1 MQPEVVTSDAPFGP
15 DAGLILGGGVES
27 DALGQQQLAQLLP
40 TPRESTGPSGSAL
53 GEVGCRRTLRVA
65 GVRLSGRRRR
75 PSGDKPPLPRELGTS
90 GRIWL
95 AVGLCSVLIW
105 IFLFAVPGTGDWWGR
120 TDNQVLQW
128 FADIRGPTLTTLM
141 LGLHALGSSWFIRPL
156 RWVAIIVLVLYRKW
170 RILAGVLVAFMIEGL
185 VVSLVAQAVH
195 RPRPFV
201 EIIGDW
207 VGYSHPSR
215 PVAALAVTLVV
226 IGLSLIPKGKV
237 RRSWFVAAAALVS
250 LLGLA
255 RMYLGVDHPS
265 DVVIGAV
272 LGPVIGVIAFRII
285 APEAVFPVSYHRGRS
300 AHLDVSGRRGEAIR
314 RALEEQMGIEVLSL
328 EPFGLSGSG
337 GSTPLRIEVAGDPPR
352 TIFGKLYAQN
362 HLRADSLYKIARTV
376 LYGSLEDEV
385 RFSSVR
391 RLVEYEDYILLK
403 LKDAGLPSPQ
413 PYGFVELTPEREYL
427 IVTEFLQNAKE
438 MGEVELTDEITD
450 DALLVV
456 RRLWDAGLAHRDIKP
471 ANVMVRDGHVVLIDP
486 AFATVRP
493 SPWRQAV
500 DLANMMIILALRSD
514 PDRVYQRALRLF
526 SPDDIAEAF
535 ASTRSVTVPSQS
547 RSFLTA
553 LKRREGTDIIARF
566 RELAPPRDPISIQR
580 WSLRRVWL
588 TFVSL
593 IIVALFVALLVENI
607 MGGGFI

>member
-1 MQPEVVTSDAPFGP
+1 MGSSAPGQRQPVPP
-15 DAGLILGGGVES
+15 
-27 DALGQQQLAQLLP
+27 ALA
-40 TPRESTGPSGSAL
+40 RVATGPYESAL
-53 GEVGCRRTLRVA
+53 GEVGCRRTMRVA
-65 GVRLSGRRRR
+65 GIKLSGRRRR

-95 AVGLCSVLIW
+95 AAGLVSVLIW
-105 IFLFAVPGTGDWWGR
+105 TLLFAVPGTGDWWGR
-120 TDNQVLQW
+120 SDNRLLTWLVDLR
-128 FADIRGPTLTTLM
+128 APTLTTVM
-141 LGLHALGSSWFIRPL
+141 LGLHALGSAWFIRPM
-156 RWVAIIVLVLYRKW
+156 RWAAIIVLLVYRKW
-170 RILAGVLVAFMIEGL
+170 RILAGVLIAFMIEGM
-185 VVSLVAQAVH
+185 VVSAVAQAVH

-207 VGYSHPSR
+207 TGYAHPSR

-226 IGLSLIPKGKV
+226 IGLSLIPKGQL
-237 RRSWFVAAAALVS
+237 RRFWFIGACVLVS
-250 LLGLA
+250 LLGVA
-255 RMYLGVDHPS
+255 RMYLGVDNPS

-272 LGPVIGVIAFRII
+272 LGPVIGVIVFRII
-285 APEAVFPVSYHRGRS
+285 APESVFPVSFHRGRS
-300 AHLDVSGRRGEAIR
+300 AHLDVTGRRGEAIR
-314 RALEEQMGIEVLSL
+314 RALEEQMGIEVLSV
-328 EPFGLSGSG
+328 EPFGLAGSG
-337 GSTPLRIEVAGDPPR
+337 GSTPLKIEVAGDPPR

-385 RFSSVR
+385 RFTSVR

-403 LKDAGLPSPQ
+403 LKDAGLPSPD

-427 IVTEFLQNAKE
+427 IVTEFLLNAQE
-438 MGEVELTDEITD
+438 MGEAELTDEVMD

-471 ANVMVRDGHVVLIDP
+471 ANVMVRDSRVVLIDP

-500 DLANMMIILALRSD
+500 DLANMMIILALRSS
-514 PDRVYQRALRLF
+514 PEHVYERALLLF

-553 LKRREGTDIIARF
+553 RKRKDGTDVIARF
-566 RELAPPRDPISIQR
+566 RELAPHRELISIQR
-580 WSLRRVWL
+580 WSLRRVGL
-588 TFVSL
+588 AIAS
-593 IIVALFVALLVENI
+593 LLVVILFLSLLIENI

>member
-1 MQPEVVTSDAPFGP
+1 
-15 DAGLILGGGVES
+15 
-27 DALGQQQLAQLLP
+27 
-40 TPRESTGPSGSAL
+40 
-53 GEVGCRRTLRVA
+53 
-65 GVRLSGRRRR
+65 
-75 PSGDKPPLPRELGTS
+75 
-90 GRIWL
+90 
-95 AVGLCSVLIW
+95 
-105 IFLFAVPGTGDWWGR
+105 
-120 TDNQVLQW
+120 
-128 FADIRGPTLTTLM
+128 
-141 LGLHALGSSWFIRPL
+141 
-156 RWVAIIVLVLYRKW
+156 
-170 RILAGVLVAFMIEGL
+170 MIEGL

-226 IGLSLIPKGKV
+226 IGLSLIPKGQL
-237 RRSWFVAAAALVS
+237 RRYWFIAAVVLVS
-250 LLGLA
+250 LLGLS

-272 LGPVIGVIAFRII
+272 LGPVIGVIVFRII
-285 APEAVFPVSYHRGRS
+285 APESVFPVSFHRGRS
-300 AHLDVSGRRGEAIR
+300 AHLDVTGRRGEAIR

-328 EPFGLSGSG
+328 EPFGLAGSG
-337 GSTPLRIEVAGDPPR
+337 GSTPLKIEVAGDPPR

-385 RFSSVR
+385 RFTSVR

-403 LKDAGLPSPQ
+403 LKDAGLPSPE

-427 IVTEFLQNAKE
+427 IVTEFLLNAQE
-438 MGEVELTDEITD
+438 MGDVELTDEITD

-500 DLANMMIILALRSD
+500 DLANMMIILALRSS
-514 PDRVYQRALRLF
+514 PEHVYQRALLPVLPRRHRRGLRVHQERHR
-526 SPDDIAEAF
+526 PLAVAVVPHRAEA
-535 ASTRSVTVPSQS
+535 QGGH
-547 RSFLTA
+547 
-553 LKRREGTDIIARF
+553 RRDRPLPRAG
-566 RELAPPRDPISIQR
+566 APPRARSPS
-580 WSLRRVWL
+580 S
-588 TFVSL
+588 
-593 IIVALFVALLVENI
+593 
-607 MGGGFI
+607 GGACAGSC

>member
-1 MQPEVVTSDAPFGP
+1 MAP
-15 DAGLILGGGVES
+15 DATGASKPGPAHAVVE
-27 DALGQQQLAQLLP
+27 P
-40 TPRESTGPSGSAL
+40 TGPHGSAL
-53 GEVGCRRTLRVA
+53 GDVGRQRTLQVA

-95 AVGLCSVLIW
+95 AVGLLSILIW
-105 IFLFAVPGTGDWWGR
+105 ASLFAVPETADWWGR
-120 TDNQVLQW
+120 RDNQVVMWLV
-128 FADIRGPTLTTLM
+128 DIRSQALTQVM
-141 LGLHALGSSWFIRPL
+141 LVLHALGSWWFIRPL
-156 RWVAIIVLVLYRKW
+156 RWAAIIVLVVFRRW
-170 RILAGVLVAFMIEGL
+170 RILAAVLVAFMMVSL

-226 IGLSLIPKGKV
+226 VGLGLIPKGRW
-237 RRSWFVAAAALVS
+237 RRHWFVGAGVLVS
-250 LLGLA
+250 LLGVS
-255 RMYLGVDHPS
+255 RIYLGVDHPS

-272 LGPVIGVIAFRII
+272 LAAAIGVIVFRVV
-285 APEAVFPVSYHRGRS
+285 APESVFPVSFSRGRT
-300 AHLDVSGRRGEAIR
+300 AHLDVTGRRGEAIR
-314 RALEEQMGIEVLSL
+314 RALQEQMGIEVLSL
-328 EPFGLSGSG
+328 APFGLSGSG
-337 GSTPLRIEVAGDPPR
+337 GSTPLRIEVAGDLPR

-385 RFSSVR
+385 RFTTVR

-403 LKDAGLPSPQ
+403 LKDAGLPSPE

-427 IVTEFLQNAKE
+427 IVTEFLQNAQE
-438 MGEVELTDEITD
+438 MGDVELTDEITD
-450 DALLVV
+450 DALQVV

-471 ANVMVRDGHVVLIDP
+471 ANVMVRDNHVVLIDP

-500 DLANMMIILALRSD
+500 DLANMMIILALRSN
-514 PDRVYQRALRLF
+514 PEYVYERALRLF
-526 SPDDIAEAF
+526 SADDIAEAF

-547 RSFLTA
+547 RSSLTA
-553 LKRREGTDIIARF
+553 LRRRQGTDIIARF
-566 RELAPPRDPISIQR
+566 RELAPHRDPISIQR
-580 WSLRRVWL
+580 WSLRRAWL
-588 TFVSL
+588 TVGSL
-593 IIVALFVALLVENI
+593 AVVAILVLILVENI
-607 MGGGFI
+607 RGGGFI